1 MQKAVL
7 LGLALI
13 GFGCEAPVPADSSQ
27 DYTEIVRTGYF
38 ESAGNLGD
46 WRTEFVSREDA
57 RMDLAVLDSLMA
69 HHYAYNDADN
79 LDEVTV
85 LQAVAEHLPE
95 RLRVGDF
102 AMQLQKALALSI
114 DGHAPRIA
122 GVSVTGERERIEDNP
137 PGQHYFPFELR
148 STGSRIVAFDGV
160 QRTLVDPVH
169 PYVGSIDSVS
179 VSDWIEAAQSI
190 IVEGTPQLRW
200 HRGARQLGNIGFL
213 RMEMGRPVSRIATV
227 LFENED
233 RSSQVE
239 KTVELVGA
247 SVAARERYPFAEDA
261 VARVPED
268 IAYFRIRRMES
279 DPDYISSFETWI
291 QQSRNTRGAIVDI
304 RDNGGGSRL
313 PLLTLLPHLLDLDAE
328 PVVVNAGRLKLRP
341 GCPGPGCEAPE
352 EGYLANR
359 FMLPLRAIPEGTPQ
373 RMALDKWLPGFAPD
387 WTPPDEGFSDWHY
400 LIVDP
405 DLAPALFDKPVVIL
419 MNNANFSASDI
430 FLSAVKGRQG
440 VTLLGTASSG
450 GSARQNEHILPGSDL
465 AVRLASMASFQ
476 ASNSRLYDGVG
487 IMPDIKME
495 PEPGFFVNQSDRM
508 LSRAIELIR
517 ESSEKMETGR

>member
-1 MQKAVL
+1 MNKAWLLAGTL
-7 LGLALI
+7 LGI
-13 GFGCEAPVPADSSQ
+13 GCEASDQ
-27 DYTEIVRTGYF
+27 DVSWGYIDVTRTGYF
-38 ESAGNLGD
+38 EYEVDPGD
-46 WRTEFVSREDA
+46 WRTEFVSQKDA

-85 LQAVAEHLPE
+85 LQAVAEKLPE
-95 RLRVGDF
+95 RIRVGDF

-122 GVSVTGERERIEDNP
+122 GVNMIGERERIEDNP

-160 QRTLVDPVH
+160 QRMLIDPAH
-169 PYVGSIDSVS
+169 PYVGSIDSVV

-213 RMEMGRPVSRIATV
+213 RMEMNRPASGTATV

-239 KTVELVGA
+239 KTVELVGV

-261 VARVPED
+261 ATRVPED

-279 DPDYISSFETWI
+279 DSDYIADFATWI
-291 QQSRNTRGAIVDI
+291 QQSKNARGAIVDI

-313 PLLTLLPHLLDLDAE
+313 PLLTLLPHLLGSDTQ
-328 PVVVNAGRLKLRP
+328 PVVVNAGRLKLKPGCPRP
-341 GCPGPGCEAPE
+341 GCETPE

-405 DLAPALFDKPVVIL
+405 DLSPALIGKPVVIL
-419 MNNANFSASDI
+419 MNNGNFSASDI
-430 FLSAVKGRQG
+430 FLSALKGREG
-440 VTLLGTASSG
+440 VTLIGTASSG
-450 GSARQNEHILPGSDL
+450 GSARQNEHILPGSHL

-487 IMPDIKME
+487 IDPDIKME
-495 PEPGFFVNQSDRM
+495 PEPGFFVNQSDRI
-508 LSRAIELIR
+508 LGRAIDLIR
-517 ESSEKMETGR
+517 ESSENMETGR